1 MIQVLNTINGFVL
14 KVNLKWNKLDKHE
27 EEKVGRPAY
36 GALVEITI
44 LEYSTSTN
52 TAAWSAAE
60 LSHQEFQEVHS
71 VRPPPPPISPT
82 AYPVQPGVRDSATAM
97 AMLCRSLPQDT
108 VFPTSPA
115 SPAKGVSAF
124 SPNSPVLLASP
135 SRLPMSPTS
144 PSRRTFAYYTSPRR
158 SLTPTSPTCHRRSL
172 GSPSRLPLSP
182 TFHNHRGPMSP
193 SRRAATVPARRV
205 KSPHK
210 PPVIILSPADHG
222 SPPLRAPT
230 VIPMR

>member
-1 MIQVLNTINGFVL
+1 MGVVGTRGVGNTKVPSHTAYYVAIGVVVILVL
-14 KVNLKWNKLDKHE
+14 
-27 EEKVGRPAY
+27 
-36 GALVEITI
+36 LVFCYF
-44 LEYSTSTN
+44 LYFCLRRVK
-52 TAAWSAAE
+52 E

-97 AMLCRSLPQDT
+97 ALLCRSLPQDT

-124 SPNSPVLLASP
+124 SPASSVLLASP

-144 PSRRTFAYYTSPRR
+144 PNRRTFAYYTSPRR
-158 SLTPTSPTCHRRSL
+158 SLTPTSPNCHRRSL
-172 GSPSRLPLSP
+172 GSPNRMPLSP
-182 TFHNHRGPMSP
+182 TFSNHRGPLSP
-193 SRRAATVPARRV
+193 SRKAATVPARRV

-210 PPVIILSPADHG
+210 PPVIILSPADHN
-222 SPPLRAPT
+222 SPPLPAPT
-230 VIPMR
+230 VISTR